1 MNSTTNLELLREV
14 HARYV
19 GQGHQD
25 EPAGAQEPA
34 QEGSRRPGG
43 GAAASGANGI
53 LDRIREF
60 EFNFDNPPPA
70 EPWLLSI
77 SGVEMCHPGNVT
89 TIEALQKAGKTAFVC
104 AAHASILAGGR
115 AHLAWTSDGNPDGK
129 AVLHFDTEQ
138 SRGHSDEAARRS
150 LNRAEVTGPPP
161 CWFKSWA
168 LRMLSV
174 PELNSALEATMAHF
188 SAEFGGIHSVW
199 LDGGADFVKSVNEE
213 ETAVALVGKLG
224 RLASQYHCTIVVV
237 IHQNP
242 GQHGEGGK
250 SRGHLGSELYRKS
263 ETILRL
269 HKDDNEITTVTSIY
283 TRGAPLDRSNPVM
296 FQFSQEAGMHMLLTP
311 GEVVQVLAQQNDL
324 AGIMRAVWGPDPE
337 WTGRQVDV
345 LRRMPD
351 GAPSTKKRRLTEL
364 VEFGWVQRS
373 GRIYGLLPAG
383 RSQVQPEVQPVNED
397 NIPLAQAA

>member
-1 MNSTTNLELLREV
+1 MNSTTNLELLHEV

-34 QEGSRRPGG
+34 PEGSRRPDG

-77 SGVEMCHPGNVT
+77 SGVEMCHPGNIT

-115 AHLAWTSDGNPDGK
+115 QHLAWTSDGNPDRR

-138 SRGHSDEAARRS
+138 SRGQSDAAVRRS
-150 LNRAEVTGPPP
+150 LNRAGVTGPPP
-161 CWFKSWA
+161 CWFKSWT
-168 LRMLSV
+168 LRMLTV
-174 PELNSALEATMAHF
+174 PELNSALEVGMAQYA
-188 SAEFGGIHSVW
+188 AEFGGIHSVW
-199 LDGGADFVKSVNEE
+199 LDGGADFVKSVNDE
-213 ETAVALVGKLG
+213 ETAIALVGKLG
-224 RLASQYHCTIVVV
+224 RLAIQYHCAIIVV

-242 GQHGEGGK
+242 GQNGEGGK

-269 HKDDNEITTVTSIY
+269 HKDANGITTVTTPY
-283 TRGAPLDRSNPVM
+283 PRGEPLDVENPVK
-296 FQFSQEAGMHMLLTP
+296 FQFSQVAGMHVLLTRE
-311 GEVVQVLAQQNDL
+311 EVVQVQAQEHDL
-324 AGIMRAVWGPDPE
+324 GGILRTVWGSDPD
-337 WTGRQVDV
+337 WSGRQVDV

-351 GAPSTKKRRLTEL
+351 GAPSTKKRRIEEL
-364 VEFGWVQRS
+364 VRSGWVQRS
-373 GRIYGLLPAG
+373 GPIYGLLPAG
-383 RSQVQPEVQPVNED
+383 RSQVQPEVQPVDED